1 MNDYCKLCGAPVP
14 IGSDVALCWQHG
26 GYPLTPESQI
36 RCPFCRELI
45 LAEAKKILPVPL
57 SSSAVLRARRVGST
71 SFAEDCLQFSQMLRE
86 HLDRIVHVKE
96 VFGPIFVVA
105 GLMDP

>member
-14 IGSDVALCWQHG
+14 IGSDAALCWQQG

-57 SSSAVLRARRVGST
+57 SFAHAESAQHLLRK
-71 SFAEDCLQFSQMLRE
+71 
-86 HLDRIVHVKE
+86 IVCNSPRCFENTLIVSC
-96 VFGPIFVVA
+96 
-105 GLMDP
+105 M